1 MFTDVVGYTAL
12 TQRDEVLAMTLL
24 EEHRALVRPFFLKH
38 NGREV
43 KTMGDAFLVEFES
56 ALDAVRCSY
65 DIQVALHELN
75 GGRTANRKVQLRIGI
90 HLGDVVH
97 NQSDVYGDA
106 VNLASRIQSIAPP
119 EGVCISVQVYDQI
132 KNKVEFQAASL
143 GKMELKNV
151 GEPMEIFRLALPWE
165 AQEPVMQDHDERRI
179 AVIPFV
185 NISPDP
191 VDAYFADGLTE
202 ELISALSEV
211 GGLRVIARTSANR
224 YKDTSKSAYQI
235 GQELGISHLLEGSV
249 RKAGNRL
256 RITADLVDTSTQEQV
271 WSGKYDDDLSDVFSM
286 QSNIAASVVDSLKV
300 RLLSK
305 EKARIAIRE
314 TDSMAAYVAYLKGR
328 ACLREGTET
337 AARRAQEQFELAI
350 REDPNFAKAYSGKA
364 DSVMLL
370 GDYLYSPIPVALDE
384 AKKCVDKALALDPNL
399 AEARVSLA
407 NLLMYDYKFVEADR
421 EFRTAIEVNPSYAT
435 AHHWYSVCLETL
447 GRFNE
452 GIEEVLTA
460 EKLDPLS
467 SAITLSVIYRT
478 RAKEDDAETGRR
490 ISKLE
495 EIDPDSPLV
504 DEAKMVT
511 TFVKQ
516 DWDHCLI
523 YVRRMM
529 QRDPVDPY
537 LDANL
542 AYIYAVTGK
551 KEQALELVE
560 KLRKV
565 PEDARIRGQ
574 LLAFAYLGL
583 GDLDAAFEWINYA
596 IANKESFLNWLRSYP
611 LYSRVRADSRYLD
624 ALKRA
629 GLN

>member
-12 TQRDEVLAMTLL
+12 THRDEVLAMTLL

-38 NGREV
+38 NRREV
-43 KTMGDAFLVEFES
+43 KTIGDAFLVEFES

-65 DIQVALHELN
+65 DMQRALHELN
-75 GGRTANRKVQLRIGI
+75 SGRTDDRKVQLRIGI

-97 NQSDVYGDA
+97 SQSDVYGDA

-119 EGVCISVQVYDQI
+119 EGVCISVQVYDQV
-132 KNKVEFQAASL
+132 KNKSEFHTTSL

-151 GEPMEIFRLALPWE
+151 GEPLEIFRLVLPWE
-165 AQEPVMQDHDERRI
+165 AQEPVVQDHDRNRI
-179 AVIPFV
+179 AVIPFD

-191 VDAYFADGLTE
+191 LDAYFADGLTD
-202 ELISALSEV
+202 ELITALSEV
-211 GGLRVIARTSANR
+211 RELRVIARASANR
-224 YKDTSKSAYQI
+224 YKGTSKSAYQI
-235 GQELGISHLLEGSV
+235 GRELGVSHLLEGSV

-256 RITADLVDTSTQEQV
+256 RITADLVDTSTQEQI

-286 QSNIAASVVDSLKV
+286 QSSIAASVVDSLKV

-328 ACLREGTET
+328 TSLREGTEI
-337 AARRAQEQFELAI
+337 AAHRAQEQFELAI
-350 REDPNFAKAYSGKA
+350 REDPNFAMAYSGKA
-364 DSVMLL
+364 DSIMLL
-370 GDYLYSPIPVALDE
+370 GDYLYSPIPMALDE

-435 AHHWYSVCLETL
+435 GHHWHSVCLETL
-447 GRFNE
+447 GRFDE
-452 GIEEVLTA
+452 GIEEVLRA

-478 RAKEDDAETGRR
+478 RAKGNDEETGRR
-490 ISKLE
+490 IRKLE

-523 YVRRMM
+523 YLRRMM
-529 QRDPVDPY
+529 QRDPADPY

-542 AYIYAVTGK
+542 AYICAVTGK
-551 KEQALELVE
+551 REQALELVE
-560 KLRKV
+560 KLKKV

-583 GDLDAAFEWINYA
+583 GDLDATFEWINHA
-596 IANKESFLNWLRSYP
+596 VTNKESFLNWLRSYP
-611 LYSRVRADSRYLD
+611 LYSRVRADPRYLD
-624 ALKRA
+624 VLKRA